1 VFRLKTT
8 FFLKG
13 EEQLYVSARSC
24 NHHQAEHE
32 ENKKEDLPLFSEPY
46 DG

>member
-1 VFRLKTT
+1 M
-8 FFLKG
+8 FFLLKR

-32 ENKKEDLPLFSEPY
+32 ENIKEDLSLFSKPY